1 LAMNSTYNTAKKQLF
16 LLQQDLTKY
25 ESGVDVTPALRA
37 ELETRLAGFHQ
48 SIQKYQSLSQK
59 EFVVQRQQQAKE
71 RIRTFLDE
79 YNNLSQR
86 LEREKVKEQTKQ
98 TQTAHRQELMQ
109 RRPTDSNKV
118 SFQRRLLYP
127 IEMDYV
133 HREQNSLQQ
142 SEGAI
147 DGFIETAQAALSNL
161 REQRGWLKNS
171 RRKILDTA
179 NTLGLSR
186 SVIHYI
192 ERRTT
197 QDKWVFWTGVI
208 ATIGFIWFL
217 IHFFR

>member
-1 LAMNSTYNTAKKQLF
+1 MNSTYNTAKKQLF

-37 ELETRLAGFHQ
+37 ELETRLASFHQ